1 VERTAHQRVQALGM
15 TMLSLMAITLVVLSI
30 FVFGGGDELGP
41 LPYVVIGLVAATVA
55 VWRWDNHW
63 VRIIGTL
70 VALVVAGSTF
80 WMGFGLT
87 VPFSP
92 LEFIMGSLWLAGFVM
107 AVVWGGM
114 AIVAGFRG
122 RSGDTRT
129 DRAVAVWLPAIVGV
143 AAVVSIVG
151 FFVTRGSVSAEE
163 AMGAVAV
170 GITDFEF
177 DPGEVTVTDGRV
189 LITNFDPAAHDFT
202 IEALDA
208 YAYVGPGSEV
218 IVDLGSAAPGTY
230 DFVCSLHFDPS
241 TGEGMT
247 GRLTISG

>member
-1 VERTAHQRVQALGM
+1 MERTAHQRVQAVGM
-15 TMLSLMAITLVVLSI
+15 TMLSLMAIALVVLSI

-55 VWRWDNHW
+55 IWRWDNHW
-63 VRIIGTL
+63 VRIIGAL
-70 VALVVAGSTF
+70 AALVVAGSTF

-122 RSGDTRT
+122 KVGDTRT
-129 DRAVAVWLPAIVGV
+129 DRAVAVWLPAVVGM

-163 AMGAVAV
+163 AAGAVRLDMS
-170 GITDFEF
+170 DFEF
-177 DPGEVTVTDGRV
+177 DPGSVTLTDGRL
-189 LITNFDPAAHDFT
+189 LIANLDPAAHDFT
-202 IEALDA
+202 LEALDL
-208 YAYVGPGSEV
+208 YTYVGPGSEV
-218 IVDLGSAAPGTY
+218 IVDLSSAAPGTY
-230 DFVCSLHFDPS
+230 DFVCSLHVDPT